1 MYVIGELING
11 MFTNVKKAIQEK
23 DGQIIQDLAQ
33 AQAQAGASALDV
45 NVGPTTRDAV
55 GGLLWLVENIRK
67 VSDLPVAIDNAK
79 WEVMEKVIPQIPGET
94 VINSSKADE
103 DILDKYIP
111 LAVSK
116 NASLIALTIDQGGV
130 PNDVDRRVEMA
141 AIILTKCA
149 EHGLDVG
156 KLFIDPIILPVNVA
170 GAQAISV
177 LRSLEQMR
185 MLHDPAPHFVLGL
198 SNLSQNCANRSLI
211 NRVYLAMARGAGLDA
226 AILDP
231 LDTELM
237 DVAITADLLCGQTI
251 YCDSFLEAARS
262 HN

>member
-11 MFTNVKKAIQEK
+11 MFTNVKEAIQKKEGK
-23 DGQIIQDLAQ
+23 VIQDLAQ
-33 AQAQAGASALDV
+33 AQGKAGASALDV
-45 NVGPTTRDAV
+45 NVGPATRDGV

-79 WEVMEKVIPQIPGET
+79 WDVIQEVVPQVPGAKI
-94 VINSSKADE
+94 INSSKADE
-103 DILDKYIP
+103 DLLDKYVP
-111 LAVSK
+111 LAAQN
-116 NASLIALTIDQGGV
+116 NASLITLTIDQGGV

-141 AIILTKCA
+141 ATILTKCA
-149 EHGLDVG
+149 EHGLDVDR
-156 KLFIDPIILPVNVA
+156 LFIDPIVLPVNVA
-170 GAQAISV
+170 GPQAMTV

-185 MLHDPAPHFVLGL
+185 MLHDPAPHFVVGL

-211 NRVYLAMARGAGLDA
+211 NRTYLAMAKGAGLDA

-231 LDTELM
+231 LDTDLM
-237 DVAITADLLCGQTI
+237 DAAITAGLLCGEAI

-262 HN
+262 N

>member
-11 MFTNVKKAIQEK
+11 MFTNVKEAIQKKEGK
-23 DGQIIQDLAQ
+23 VIQDLAQ
-33 AQAQAGASALDV
+33 VQDTAGASALDV
-45 NVGPTTRDAV
+45 NVGPATRDGV

-79 WEVMEKVIPQIPGET
+79 WDVIQEVVPQVPGAKI
-94 VINSSKADE
+94 INSSKADE
-103 DILDKYIP
+103 DLLDKYVP
-111 LAVSK
+111 LAAQN
-116 NASLIALTIDQGGV
+116 NASLITLTIDQGGV

-141 AIILTKCA
+141 ATILTKCA
-149 EHGLDVG
+149 EHGLDVDR
-156 KLFIDPIILPVNVA
+156 LFIDPIVLPVNVA
-170 GAQAISV
+170 GPQAKTV

-185 MLHDPAPHFVLGL
+185 MLHDPAPHFVVGL

-211 NRVYLAMARGAGLDA
+211 NRTYLAMAKGAGLDA

-231 LDTELM
+231 LDTDLM
-237 DVAITADLLCGQTI
+237 DAAITADLLCDEAI

-262 HN
+262 S